1 MKKYWIII
9 AAAVII
15 AIVVGVLAQQAPP
28 EKVVVP
34 APVPEIKTTE
44 TAPVVPPVTPT
55 PVKEQVKTNP
65 APTPI
70 AKPIGDLTCLDVDI
84 QLVEAKC
91 TKSSFSTPSDVF
103 FDVTAMVKNNGTKAA
118 TGFMMSTFNARGT
131 AYTSAQTATVAGGAS
146 HWLEPDIAIKD
157 ATHIS
162 IVPRKGDEIC
172 MSKEIRVPIICFD

>member
-9 AAAVII
+9 AAAGII
-15 AIVVGVLAQQAPP
+15 AIVVGVLARQTPP

-34 APVPEIKTTE
+34 APVQEIKTTE
-44 TAPVVPPVTPT
+44 TAPVVPPVTTT
-55 PVKEQVKTNP
+55 PVKEKAKAAP
-65 APTPI
+65 API

-91 TKSSFSTPSDVF
+91 TKSSFSTPSDVS

-146 HWLEPDIAIKD
+146 HWLDSDIAIKD

-162 IVPRKGDEIC
+162 IIPRKGDEIC
-172 MSKEIRVPIICFD
+172 MSKEIRVPITCQ